1 MCDSAICSP
10 ETAVGGDLMTITE
23 GLDFT
28 INFLK
33 AFFIW
38 FDTLMIAP
46 GVSALGFSVA
56 IVVIGIVVG
65 AIVLRV

>member
-1 MCDSAICSP
+1 
-10 ETAVGGDLMTITE
+10 MTITE